1 MAKKEKS
8 NTSENRYLLVMRKL
22 FEEKFTGAEGFE
34 WDRKDIYRISR
45 ELGIDP
51 IKNPGDNVYSI
62 RHGRLELPQEI
73 NSLIPSDRA
82 WLLLPNGKSG
92 YRFIV
97 ADRSVIDIDRAKKA
111 IKIPDSTPQIV
122 ARYAKEDEQAVL
134 ARIRYCRLVD
144 IFMRLAS
151 FQLQSHMRTTVA
163 HFKGAQTELDEIYLG
178 VDANGAQFV
187 IPIQAKGHDERIGV
201 VQVVTDHYAC
211 VEKFP
216 QMIPRTLL
224 AKTVKIEESPVFG
237 RIFTIAL
244 IEACVDDGY
253 NVHKLREEHFEI
265 VPASRIDENDLRA
278 YRIRFQQEPRG
289 TPCA

>member
-1 MAKKEKS
+1 
-8 NTSENRYLLVMRKL
+8 MRRL
-22 FEEKFTGAEGFE
+22 FEEKFVGPEGFE
-34 WDRKDIYRISR
+34 WSRKDIDRIADDLR
-45 ELGIDP
+45 MDR
-51 IKNPGDNVYSI
+51 IKNLGDTVYSI
-62 RHGRLELPQEI
+62 RHGRLELPLDI
-73 NSLIPSDRA
+73 KAMIPPNRA
-82 WLLLPNGKSG
+82 WLLLPNGKSD
-92 YRFIV
+92 YRFVV
-97 ADRSVIDIDRAKKA
+97 AERSVLDIDLARKA
-111 IKIPDSTPQIV
+111 VKIPDSTPQIV
-122 ARYAKEDEQAVL
+122 ARYAKDDEQAVL

-163 HFKGAQTELDEIYLG
+163 HFKGAQTEMDEIYVG
-178 VDANGAQFV
+178 VDSNGAQFV
-187 IPIQAKGHDERIGV
+187 VPIQAKGRDEKIGV

-211 VEKFP
+211 AEKFP

-224 AKTVKIEESPVFG
+224 AKTVKIQENEGFG

-244 IEACVDDGY
+244 IEACVDEGY
-253 NVHKLREEHFEI
+253 NVRKLREEHFEI